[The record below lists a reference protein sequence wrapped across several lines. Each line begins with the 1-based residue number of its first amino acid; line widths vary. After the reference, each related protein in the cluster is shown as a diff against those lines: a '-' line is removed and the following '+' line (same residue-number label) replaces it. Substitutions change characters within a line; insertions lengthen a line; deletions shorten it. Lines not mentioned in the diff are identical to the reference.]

1 MEEMDSGDAE
11 NLRLLDRHDLGI
23 TFTKVKFKKKN
34 KFKGNFK
41 FAIREI

>member
-23 TFTKVKFKKKN
+23 TFTKVKFFKK
-34 KFKGNFK
+34 
-41 FAIREI
+41 EQV